1 MLTVVETYSI
11 MGTGDESGR
20 TSETIDVIK
29 QNWPGPLSIPAE
41 KKKKESKIRALKLTF
56 HACDMHTPLYTE

>member
-1 MLTVVETYSI
+1 

-41 KKKKESKIRALKLTF
+41 KKKKSKIRALKLTF